1 MKGPM
6 NVYYDEE
13 GDFLEISI
21 KKPTKCYAE
30 EVEPGIFL
38 RIDEKTEEVRGV
50 GILSFKK
57 RAKYLKDIK
66 LKLPVEIN
74 FSTFHSIP
82 KALEKEQ
89 EA

>member
-6 NVYYDEE
+6 NVHYDEE

-21 KKPTKCYAE
+21 KKPAKCYAE

-38 RIDEKTEEVRGV
+38 RIDEKTEEVRSI

-57 RAKYLKDIK
+57 RAKDIKDIK
-66 LKLPVEIN
+66 LKLPVEVN
-74 FSTFHSIP
+74 FSQFPRISKP
-82 KALEKEQ
+82 FEKEQ
-89 EA
+89 AA